1 MLSSRWSAT
10 VNTQGEPSVG
20 QVCINPLIIMK
31 TIDYCILQ
39 CINPLTHTTPL
50 RCVCIF
56 HISFTLEVT
65 EAQDAE
71 AVTKWQMS
79 VCVCVC
85 VC

>member
-1 MLSSRWSAT
+1 M
-10 VNTQGEPSVG
+10 G

-71 AVTKWQMS
+71 AVTK
-79 VCVCVC
+79 
-85 VC
+85 